1 MRDMSGS
8 GCLIRIGNRCFVLL
22 VQPDLG
28 VEFVGNSFIADEG
41 TLGIIDFIWNIF
53 VISFDS

>member
-41 TLGIIDFIWNIF
+41 TLGIIDFI
-53 VISFDS
+53 